1 MKEISVKD
9 SFVVLVVDDDLD
21 IRETLREVIEAE
33 GFQVSCAANGA
44 EAMHL
49 LGSGMRPDLIILDLM
64 MPVMSGWEFL
74 AKMRGDEALASI
86 PVAVVSASGGKT
98 PPVGA
103 TCFFRKPIELDTILG
118 LVREHSATMRS
129 WDTPVTQERSRSHA

>member
-1 MKEISVKD
+1 MREISVKD
-9 SFVVLVVDDDLD
+9 SFAVLVVDDDLD

-49 LGSGMRPDLIILDLM
+49 LGSGSRPGLIILDLM

-74 AKMRGDEALASI
+74 TKMRDDEALAAI
-86 PVAVVSASGGKT
+86 PVAVVSASGGRT

-103 TCFFRKPIELDTILG
+103 TRFLRKPIDLDTILE
-118 LVREHSATMRS
+118 LIREHGATPPAWDAPSA
-129 WDTPVTQERSRSHA
+129 QERRSSHA

>member
-1 MKEISVKD
+1 MRD
-9 SFVVLVVDDDLD
+9 SFAVLVVDDDLD

-49 LGSGMRPDLIILDLM
+49 LGNGSRPDLIILDLM

-74 AKMRGDEALASI
+74 TKMRGEEALAGI
-86 PVAVVSASGGKT
+86 PVAVVSASGGRT

-103 TCFFRKPIELDTILG
+103 TCFLRKPVDLDTILELIRKHG
-118 LVREHSATMRS
+118 ATPHA
-129 WDTPVTQERSRSHA
+129 WDAPAPQESRSPHA